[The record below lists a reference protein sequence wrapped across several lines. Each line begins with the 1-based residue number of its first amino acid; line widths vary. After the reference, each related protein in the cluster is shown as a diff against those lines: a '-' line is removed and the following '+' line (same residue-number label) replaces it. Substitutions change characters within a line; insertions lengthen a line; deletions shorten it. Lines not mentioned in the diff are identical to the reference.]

1 MTVPKVLALDFDG
14 VVCDTVREAG
24 RSAWEVIRPLR
35 PKDGD
40 VLPPEAMEA
49 FVRLRPA
56 VESGWEFPVVLW
68 GILDGVPEA
77 VLLTEFQGK
86 WREIALQ
93 RIALT
98 PQELGARFDVAR
110 DRAIAHSLDDWLV
123 DQRLYPGMAAR
134 LNSALRQDTRIYIVT
149 TKGARF
155 AHKLLDVHG
164 VAFPLDRV
172 WGREQQRPKP
182 ELLRVLRK
190 LESAEFRD
198 IWFVEDRLKTLQ
210 AVTRE
215 PDLKDVGLFLA
226 AWGYVT
232 PRDCDDA
239 AADPR
244 IVPLSLERFCGEF
257 TEWQK

>member
-1 MTVPKVLALDFDG
+1 MIDPKVLALDFDG

-24 RSAWEVIRPLR
+24 RSAWEVIRPLC
-35 PKDGD
+35 GGNGGT
-40 VLPPEAMEA
+40 LPPEAMEA

-68 GILDGVPEA
+68 SILDGVAEA
-77 VLLTEFQGK
+77 ALLAEFQGK
-86 WREIALQ
+86 WREVALQ
-93 RIALT
+93 RIGLT
-98 PQELGARFDVAR
+98 PQDLGARFDEAR
-110 DRAIAHSLDDWLV
+110 DQAIARDLDGWLL
-123 DQRLYPGMAAR
+123 DQGLYPGMAAR
-134 LNSALRQDTRIYIVT
+134 LNSALRQGTRVYIVT

-155 AHKLLDVHG
+155 AHKLLEVHG

-172 WGREQQRPKP
+172 WGRERQRPKA

-190 LESAEFRD
+190 LESADFRD
-198 IWFVEDRLKTLQ
+198 VWFVEDRLKTLQ

-226 AWGYVT
+226 TWGYVT
-232 PRDCDDA
+232 TRDCSDA

-244 IVPLSLERFCGEF
+244 IVPLSLDRFCGEF
-257 TEWQK
+257 GEWRK

>member
-1 MTVPKVLALDFDG
+1 MPAPKILALDFDG

-35 PKDGD
+35 GAGGGAI
-40 VLPPEAMEA
+40 PPEAMEA

-68 GILDGVPEA
+68 SILDGVPEA
-77 VLLTEFQGK
+77 SLLAEFQGK
-86 WREIALQ
+86 WRQVALE
-93 RIALT
+93 RIGLT
-98 PQELGARFDVAR
+98 REELGARFDTAR
-110 DRAIAHSLDDWLV
+110 DRAIANDLDGWLA
-123 DQRLYPGMAAR
+123 DQGLYPSMAAW
-134 LNSALRQDTRIYIVT
+134 LNETLRRETRVYIVT

-155 AHKLLDVHG
+155 AHKLLEVNG
-164 VAFPLDRV
+164 VSFPLDRV

-182 ELLRVLRK
+182 ELLRVLRQR
-190 LESAEFRD
+190 ESADFRD

-210 AVTRE
+210 AVARE
-215 PDLKDVGLFLA
+215 PDLQDVGLFLA

-239 AADPR
+239 AKDPR
-244 IVPLSLERFCGEF
+244 IVLLELDRFCGELDS
-257 TEWQK
+257 WKK